1 MQPRGLLPRR
11 KEGRTEAEATE
22 TGVIEA
28 TIEGVL
34 PRAMYRVRSSEGRL
48 MRVGVDASSSGT
60 IVKLIVGDR
69 VVVRI
74 AARDPSRGQIVRK
87 L

>member
-1 MQPRGLLPRR
+1 MLPPRGRLLRR
-11 KEGRTEAEATE
+11 KEGRTESEATE

-28 TIEGVL
+28 VL

-48 MRVGVDASSSGT
+48 MRVGVDALCSGT
-60 IVKLIVGDR
+60 VVKLIVGDR
-69 VVVRI
+69 VAIRI

>member
-1 MQPRGLLPRR
+1 MLLRR

-28 TIEGVL
+28 VL

-48 MRVGVDASSSGT
+48 MRVGVDALCSGT
-60 IVKLIVGDR
+60 VVKLIVGDR
-69 VVVRI
+69 VAIRI

>member
-1 MQPRGLLPRR
+1 MVLQELFPRQLSRR
-11 KEGRTEAEATE
+11 EGRTEAEGTE

-28 TIEGVL
+28 VL
-34 PRAMYRVRSSEGRL
+34 PRAMYRVRSSQGRL
-48 MRVGVDASSSGT
+48 LRVGVDALSSGS

-69 VVVRI
+69 VLVRI
-74 AARDPSRGQIVRK
+74 ADRDPSRGQIVRK

>member
-1 MQPRGLLPRR
+1 MFRIRLSD
-11 KEGRTEAEATE
+11 GR
-22 TGVIEA
+22 
-28 TIEGVL
+28 VL
-34 PRAMYRVRSSEGRL
+34 
-48 MRVGVDASSSGT
+48 RVGVDAVSSGT

-69 VVVRI
+69 VGVRI

>member
-1 MQPRGLLPRR
+1 MIQEVIQELALPRR
-11 KEGRTEAEATE
+11 EGRTEAEGTE

-28 TIEGVL
+28 VL
-34 PRAMYRVRSSEGRL
+34 PRAMYRVRSSQGRL
-48 MRVGVDASSSGT
+48 LRVGVDALSSGS

-69 VVVRI
+69 ELVRI
-74 AARDPSRGQIVRK
+74 AERDPSRGQIVRK

>member
-1 MQPRGLLPRR
+1 LLLRW
-11 KEGRTEAEATE
+11 KEGRTETEATE

-28 TIEGVL
+28 VL
-34 PRAMYRVRSSEGRL
+34 PRAMYRVRLGEGRL
-48 MRVGVDASSSGT
+48 IRVGVDALCSGT
-60 IVKLIVGDR
+60 VVKLIVGDR
-69 VVVRI
+69 VVVRS